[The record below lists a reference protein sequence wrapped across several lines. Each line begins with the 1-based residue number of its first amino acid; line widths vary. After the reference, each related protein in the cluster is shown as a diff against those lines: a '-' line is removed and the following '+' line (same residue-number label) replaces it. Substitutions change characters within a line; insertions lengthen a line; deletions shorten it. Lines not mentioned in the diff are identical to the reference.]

1 MAKSVRSALWKV
13 RDKESSV
20 SRETG
25 PVGDSSDLVSDARAA
40 GMAEPGSARGSA
52 RSLGY
57 ESTRLVRP
65 SKYLEFILEREE
77 PKDWRAELAELLDLL
92 KIEKKVSIK
101 GYCQSCSGSFRE
113 PILVCPNCNGIGTFK
128 AIVAGS
134 TEGPGTIGT
143 NVGTQASD
151 LFGDLVA

>member
-1 MAKSVRSALWKV
+1 M
-13 RDKESSV
+13 

-40 GMAEPGSARGSA
+40 WDGGEPGKA
-52 RSLGY
+52 LGALRDHLDTNPQDW
-57 ESTRLVRP
+57 SVRAQ
-65 SKYLEFILEREE
+65 YLEFILEREE